1 MLAFHTPK
9 VWQKKKIRGFIKN
22 MIKKEQ
28 SKQINIKITQEEYE
42 LTKLSKHT
50 QREIYQMGLTL
61 INNETVETIQKKEYL
76 QKKILENNNKI
87 VGLKQQ
93 VKNLTHQ
100 TELLEKELEK
110 ITILLNEKLKN
121 EKIEKLTQAREL
133 VEYTENTNYNRA
145 VRNILHAYERS
156 GFLLEDFIN
165 LKENY
170 INRLCQSQGLNMDK
184 LIILMKKEVN
194 KINRN

>member
-1 MLAFHTPK
+1 
-9 VWQKKKIRGFIKN
+9 

-61 INNETVETIQKKEYL
+61 INNETVETIRKKEYL

-121 EKIEKLTQAREL
+121 EKIEKLTQARAL

-145 VRNILHAYERS
+145 VRNIFHAYERS
-156 GFLLEDFIN
+156 GFTLEDFIS

-170 INRLCQSQGLNMDK
+170 INRLCQSQGLNRDK
-184 LIILMKKEVN
+184 LISLMKKEVN
-194 KINRN
+194 KETGIK